1 LREDLRKLSFGTAI
15 FITSLDL
22 TAISTDP
29 TIKRIMKMGNKKV
42 ERIKLLRF
50 TLDRYS
56 LLMIMNIL
64 FMLDLFR

>member
-22 TAISTDP
+22 TAIRTDP